1 MYYQIRYIVFFCIV
15 CVQAGIMAQNG
26 LFDIRDSDDLV
37 FSNIGVEQGLSH
49 SDVYCIT
56 QDSKGFMWFGTGD
69 GLNRYDGYTF
79 TIFKHDPQDSLS
91 LSQNFVLELLEDKT
105 GALWVGTRGGGLNRF
120 NHKTQQFTRFMAD
133 STRADAISDNIIWAI
148 FIDSQQQLWIGTEH
162 GGLNR
167 FNAATET
174 FEVFRH
180 DPNNPN
186 TISDKGV
193 GAFYEDGNGILWIG
207 TQHGG
212 LNRFDREKKT
222 FKWYR
227 HDPANPNSLGGDN
240 IMTIAEDDSRMLWIG
255 VHKGGLNRFDRE
267 TETFTRFTHQENDPN
282 SLGGH
287 SVRAI
292 LKDDSGK
299 LLLGHHGEGVSLMNP
314 DKKTF
319 KRLKYDPFDVQS
331 FSGKFVLSIF
341 KDTKGCLWFGT
352 ELGVIKTQTLKSFTH
367 YQKRV
372 LNGDFQK
379 GDNFIWAIYEDPT
392 EAGRKLWISTRDSG
406 LYHLNRTNGTVVRYQ
421 QNPQI
426 ASSLSSNQ
434 ITFITKD
441 KSGNF
446 WIGTNNGLNRFNPDK
461 GIFERFST
469 ESPPPHQLK
478 NNYISTILED
488 TTSEG
493 NVLWIGTRSGGLHQ
507 LNLANNHIRQFHY
520 HPNRIN
526 TNEDYIFQLTK
537 GDFNG
542 EKVIWLATYG
552 GGLIRFHPKSASFYA
567 YRFDEKN
574 EQSISSNYLYSIY
587 YAKSGDYWAGTASG
601 LNKFDPVTGVFER
614 FHLKDGLTNETIYGI
629 LEDDEGF
636 LWLATN
642 AGIEKFDPQNR
653 VFRNYNVQD
662 GLQGN
667 LFADNTGAY
676 FKSSSGELFFGG
688 NNGLS
693 SFFPDQ
699 ITDNQNIPPIVFT
712 DFKIFNKSVPI
723 RNAIK
728 SAASNQSYFLESVIS
743 ECDEITLSYRESVF
757 TFEFA
762 ALDYTVPEKNQYAY
776 MLEGFD
782 ENWTY
787 VGNQNTAT
795 YTNIDPGEY
804 VFRVKGSNNDNVW
817 NENGAAIRL
826 IITPPWWRS
835 TWAYVM
841 YVVTG
846 ILLLIIARRFEIN
859 RQQLKHKLEIEHLQ
873 AEKLVEIDRM
883 KSRFFANISHEFRT
897 PLTLIKGPVEK
908 LWEKVTD
915 DEGRHNLNLIRN
927 NCQRL
932 MELINQLLDLSKLE
946 SRRMRL
952 KVRKEEL
959 VSMVRGMT
967 MAFESLAELHNIE
980 LIVNAPNEKVYV
992 YVERRK
998 FEMIISNLL
1007 SNAFKFTPEG
1017 GKIAVELKQDT
1028 INDEGKAIG
1037 HRQLPTG
1044 NNEFIEIAITD
1055 TGIGIQPEHQAYIFE
1070 RFYQVDDSTTRR
1082 YSGTGIGLALVN
1094 ELVELH
1100 GGKIIVSSDV
1110 NKGSQFVIFL
1120 PTGKEHLNPED
1131 IISDEEISTSG
1142 NEQTENEPAIFTDEY
1157 KTKDRFDDNRQ
1168 PIVIDGRSPKEKTIL
1183 VIEDNPDV
1191 RKYICDTLKE
1201 TYHTISAKNG
1211 KIGLAI
1217 AVKAFP
1223 DLVVCDVMMPEMDG
1237 FSFCEKL
1244 KTDEKTSHIPVILL
1258 TAKASEENRLAGLE
1272 IGADDYLTKPF
1283 SAPELLARIKNLIAQ
1298 RRRLQELFQ
1307 SQIILAPGDV
1317 TVTSMDQQFL
1327 QKAIDIIETYISDT
1341 DFTAEIFSSEMSVS
1355 RVHLNRKIKVI
1366 TGLTTT
1372 HFIRSIRLKRAAQLL
1387 PQKSGNISE
1396 IAYSVGFN
1404 NPSFFA
1410 TCFREQFGVSPSEFV
1425 HRQTD
1430 KKE

>member
-1 MYYQIRYIVFFCIV
+1 MCYQIRYIVLFCIV
-15 CVQAGIMAQNG
+15 CVRAGIMAQTG

-37 FSNIGVEQGLSH
+37 FSNISVEQGLSH

-133 STRADAISDNIIWAI
+133 SSRTDAISDNNIWAV

-186 TISDKGV
+186 TISDNGV

-227 HDPANPNSLGGDN
+227 HNPANPNSLSSNN
-240 IMTIAEDDSRMLWIG
+240 IMTIAEDDSGMLWIG
-255 VHKGGLNRFDRE
+255 TYRGGLNRFDRE
-267 TETFTRFTHQENDPN
+267 KETFTHFRPQENDPN
-282 SLGGH
+282 SIGGH
-287 SVRAI
+287 SVRAM
-292 LKDDSGK
+292 LKDDSGN
-299 LLLGHHGEGVSLMNP
+299 LLLAYYGGGAGSLDP
-314 DKKTF
+314 DKLIF
-319 KRLKYDPFDVQS
+319 KNLNDDPFDAKGLASNDVIS
-331 FSGKFVLSIF
+331 VF
-341 KDTKGCLWFGT
+341 KDKNGGLWFGT
-352 ELGVIKTQTLKSFTH
+352 ANGISKSQSLNDFTLYKIRDRYNNHNKS
-367 YQKRV
+367 
-372 LNGDFQK
+372 
-379 GDNFIWAIYEDPT
+379 DNIVWAVYEDS
-392 EAGRKLWISTRDSG
+392 AGTDSDLWIGIKRSG
-406 LYHLNRTNGTVVRYQ
+406 LYHLNRTNGKSVQYLH
-421 QNPQI
+421 NPHN
-426 ASSLSSNQ
+426 SNSLSSNTL
-434 ITFITKD
+434 TFITKD

-446 WIGTNNGLNRFNPDK
+446 WIGTGNGLNRFDPDK

-469 ESPPPHQLK
+469 ESPPPHQLN

-488 TTSEG
+488 TTRDG
-493 NVLWIGTRSGGLHQ
+493 NVLWIGTRSGGLNQ

-574 EQSISSNYLYSIY
+574 EQSISSNYLYSIC
-587 YAKSGDYWAGTASG
+587 YAKSGNYWAGTASG

-653 VFRNYNVQD
+653 VFRNYNMQD

-723 RNAIK
+723 RNALK
-728 SAASNQSYFLESVIS
+728 SAVSNQSYFLESDIS
-743 ECDEITLSYRESVF
+743 ECDKITLSYRESVF

-762 ALDYTVPEKNQYAY
+762 ALDYTAPEKNQYAY

-782 ENWTY
+782 EDWTY

-835 TWAYVM
+835 NWAYLM

-846 ILLLIIARRFEIN
+846 ILLLIVARRFEIN

-915 DEGRHNLNLIRN
+915 NEGRHNLNLIRN

-967 MAFESLAELHNIE
+967 MAFESLAELHNIK
-980 LIVNAPNEKVYV
+980 LIVNAPNEKIYA
-992 YVERRK
+992 YVERHK

-1017 GKIAVELKQDT
+1017 GKVEVTLQRNT
-1028 INDEGKAIG
+1028 IDNESESNDNLQRLIGKG
-1037 HRQLPTG
+1037 D
-1044 NNEFIEIAITD
+1044 FIEIAITD
-1055 TGIGIQPEHQAYIFE
+1055 TGIGIQPQHQAYIFE

-1100 GGKIIVSSDV
+1100 GGKIIVSSEV
-1110 NKGSQFVIFL
+1110 NEGSRFVIYL

-1131 IISDEEISTSG
+1131 ILSDEEMGYSG
-1142 NEQTENEPAIFTDEY
+1142 YEQTENEQAIFTDEY
-1157 KTKDRFDDNRQ
+1157 QTQDRIDETQQ
-1168 PIVIDGRSPKEKTIL
+1168 PNMATGQNAKEKTIL

-1191 RKYICDTLKE
+1191 REYICDTLKE

-1223 DLVVCDVMMPEMDG
+1223 DLIVCDVMMPEMDG

-1244 KTDEKTSHIPVILL
+1244 KTDETTSHIPIILL

-1327 QKAIDIIETYISDT
+1327 QKAIDIIEVHISDT
-1341 DFTAEIFSSEMSVS
+1341 DFTVEIFSSEMSVS

-1425 HRQTD
+1425 NRETE
-1430 KKE
+1430 KKA